1 MKKHSRK
8 PVKTPSPAAK
18 ALSLFLMAYKSKDL
32 KYKEE
37 LKRIN
42 KRWDLYQ
49 LGELNEKDYSRE
61 VDTMLK
67 DHGGY
72 ESVVEKTVRYYIEKT
87 GAWTLTGDT
96 QYHKDAQAVAD
107 KLGKK

>member
-1 MKKHSRK
+1 
-8 PVKTPSPAAK
+8 
-18 ALSLFLMAYKSKDL
+18 MAYKSKDP

-49 LGELNEKDYSRE
+49 LGELNEKDYRRE

-67 DHGGY
+67 HHGGY
-72 ESVVEKTVRYYIEKT
+72 DSVVEKTVRYYIDKT
-87 GAWTLTGDT
+87 GFWTLTGDS
-96 QYHKDAQAVAD
+96 QYHQDAQAIAN
-107 KLGKK
+107 KLVKK